1 MTVDILEKFKEY
13 IKEYTDEE
21 ISEEV
26 KIESLGID
34 SVDFVQFLIELED
47 YTGIEFEEDY
57 LIGEELTVG
66 DYIVY
71 IKEQIEINEKGN

>member
-1 MTVDILEKFKEY
+1 MDILEKFKEY

>member
-1 MTVDILEKFKEY
+1 MTVEILEKFNEY

-21 ISEEV
+21 ISEDV

-47 YTGIEFEEDY
+47 YTGIEFEEEY
-57 LIGEELTVG
+57 LIGENLTVG
-66 DYIVY
+66 DYVVY
-71 IKEQIEINEKGN
+71 IKDQIEKKEKDN